1 MFKEQKSAVEDKANS
16 SNNVGKG
23 TVIEGNLETFGN
35 LRVDGKIIGNIKS
48 KSKVALGPS
57 SVVEGN
63 VHAQNAEVEGEVEGY
78 LEITDLLVLKSTAK
92 IKGDIVTAKLIVE
105 TGATFNGSCRMGD
118 NVKELRLSDNSQKE
132 FSGKEKAKAI

>member
-35 LRVDGKIIGNIKS
+35 LRVDGKIVGNIKS

-63 VHAQNAEVEGEVEGY
+63 VHAQNAEIEGEVDGY
-78 LEITDLLVLKSTAK
+78 VEVTDLLVLKSTAVVQ
-92 IKGDIVTAKLIVE
+92 GDIVTSKLLVE
-105 TGATFNGSCRMGD
+105 SGATFNGSCRMGEGA
-118 NVKELRLSDNSQKE
+118 KGIKLGESQKNG
-132 FSGKEKAKAI
+132 FKEKAKAV

>member
-35 LRVDGKIIGNIKS
+35 LRVDGKIVGNIKS

-63 VHAQNAEVEGEVEGY
+63 VHAQNAEIEGEVEGY
-78 LEITDLLVLKSTAK
+78 VEVTELLVLKSTARVQ
-92 IKGDIVTAKLIVE
+92 GDIVTNKLLVE
-105 TGATFNGSCRMGD
+105 SGATFNGSCRMGEGI
-118 NVKELRLSDNSQKE
+118 KEIKLGENQKNG
-132 FSGKEKAKAI
+132 FKEKAKAI